1 MKQAF
6 HVPGFRTALS
16 AVVFALICALPGL
29 TTVHAQVVYNWTA
42 GDIVTGTITP
52 TGTTTVASGE
62 TLNVLT
68 AANHDISTRTVVN
81 NGTVHWNDGAIRGG
95 GSLTNNAQ
103 WNDSTTAAMNGAFGA
118 FNFVNSAGATYAK
131 LTGTTDFQVGFT
143 NSGTIAVSG
152 GTLNLTAGGTFNA
165 GSTVGSTGGGVV
177 QLTGGTLTMTGAIN
191 ASNFV
196 LNGGI
201 VAGTHT
207 LTGVVSWLAGTMN
220 SIGATTVPTGSTLT
234 ISGAGNHDFDG
245 HSIVNNGTIAWSQ
258 GSLRS
263 GGGGII
269 TNNAA
274 WNDTA
279 DTYGFN
285 NDYGGATATFVNALS
300 GTYNKTAG
308 NSTIS
313 VPFINYGTVV
323 VSAGTLSLAN
333 GGTFH
338 DGSTIGSTGAGVAQL
353 TGGVL
358 TAGGSAGFT
367 ANNFRLTSGQLSG
380 NMTFLGTTNW
390 VGSNFN
396 TTGTATV
403 GASGTLVIAD
413 GGNHDFNSH
422 AIVNNGTVAWSAG
435 ALRSGGGGTLVN
447 NAAWND
453 SGSSGSINNDY
464 GGTSLTF
471 TNAAAGTYTKSAG
484 TTTIS
489 VPFLNYGTVTVSGGT
504 LSLSNGGTFYDGS
517 IIGSTG
523 AGVAQLT
530 GGVLTASGS
539 TGFTGN
545 NFKLTN
551 GQVSGNVT
559 FRGTT
564 EWTGTDFNTPGTAT
578 IASGATFT
586 IATGTNHD
594 FNGHAFVNQGT
605 VNWTAGHIRAGSGGT
620 FTNNAL
626 FTESVGGALFN
637 NDYGGAGGTT
647 FINSATGT
655 YSKTAGATT
664 FSTATF
670 VNSGT
675 VSVSGGALYL
685 NNATFN
691 AGSTIGSSGSG
702 SVQLVGGVLTANG
715 AVNVQNFL
723 LNGGQLTGNQTF
735 SGTLS
740 WLSGN
745 LNTAGTMTIGS
756 GATLSIA
763 NSVNHDFDGHAIVN
777 NGTVNWTFGPLR
789 SGSGGY
795 ISNNGVWNDSAF
807 GVTINQDFA
816 GGATFVNGVSGT
828 YNKTSGSTTF
838 SVPFT
843 NNGLINVSGGALTAG
858 TTFNAGGVL
867 NVGSSGSFNATLP
880 VTFESG
886 SVVRGEGVVAS
897 TTINVGGDVAPGTDG
912 TAGYLTLNG
921 LTTFLPGA
929 SAKFDLGGTSQGVQ
943 HDFLEVGGT
952 LTLGGNLA
960 VKFISGFNTSV
971 SSTMTFDLIGTTA
984 LLGSFANVPN
994 GGTLITTDGLG
1005 SFKVN
1010 YGLTSGFAVN
1020 HVVLS
1025 NFVAVPEP
1033 STWILLLSGLGAA
1046 AVSLR
1051 RRLRS

>member
-1 MKQAF
+1 MLVATLA
-6 HVPGFRTALS
+6 G
-16 AVVFALICALPGL
+16 AVFGLPR
-29 TTVHAQVVYNWTA
+29 VHAQVVYNWTA
-42 GDIVTGTITP
+42 GDILTGTITP
-52 TGTTTVASGE
+52 AGTTTVAAGE
-62 TLNVLT
+62 TMNILSS
-68 AANHDISTRTVVN
+68 ANHDIGTRTVVN
-81 NGTVHWNDGAIRGG
+81 NGTVHWSDGAIRGG
-95 GSLTNNAQ
+95 GSLTNGGQ
-103 WNDSTTAAMNGAFGA
+103 WNDSVTAAMNGDFGA
-118 FNFVNSAGATYAK
+118 FNFVNNVGATYTK
-131 LTGTTDFQVGFT
+131 LTGTTNFQVGFT

-152 GTLNLTAGGTFNA
+152 GTLNLTGGGSFNS
-165 GSTVGSTGGGVV
+165 GSTVGSTGAGVV
-177 QLTGGTLTMTGAIN
+177 QLTGGTLTMTGTIN
-191 ASNFV
+191 ASNFI
-196 LNGGI
+196 LNGGT

-207 LTGVVSWLAGTMN
+207 LAGLVTWLAGTFN
-220 SIGATTVPTGSTLT
+220 SAGVTTVSSGSTLT
-234 ISGAGNHDFDG
+234 ISGTGNHDFDG
-245 HSIVNNGTIAWSQ
+245 HGIVNNGTIAWTQ
-258 GSLRS
+258 GTLRS
-263 GGGGII
+263 GTSGGI
-269 TNNAA
+269 TNNAV

-279 DTYGFN
+279 DSASFS
-285 NDYGGATATFVNALS
+285 NDYGGTSATFVNALS
-300 GTYNKTAG
+300 GTYNKTTG

-313 VPFINYGTVV
+313 VPFINYGTVA
-323 VSAGTLSLAN
+323 VSGGTLSLAN

-396 TTGTATV
+396 TAGTASV

-413 GGNHDFNSH
+413 SGNHDFAGH
-422 AIVNNGTVAWSAG
+422 AILNQGTVNWSAG
-435 ALRSGGGGTLVN
+435 ALRSGSGGTLTN
-447 NAAWND
+447 QATWND
-453 SGSSGSINNDY
+453 SGSSGAINNDF

-471 TNAAAGTYTKSAG
+471 TNAVGGTYAKTAG
-484 TTTIS
+484 STTIS

-504 LSLSNGGTFYDGS
+504 LSLANGGTFYDGS

-523 AGVAQLT
+523 AGVAQLS

-551 GQVSGNVT
+551 GQISGNVT

-564 EWTGTDFNTPGTAT
+564 EWIGTDFNTPGTAT
-578 IASGATFT
+578 IAAGATLT
-586 IATGTNHD
+586 ISTATNHD

-605 VNWTAGHIRAGSGGT
+605 VNWTSGHIRAGSGAT

-647 FINSATGT
+647 FVNSASGT

-664 FSTATF
+664 FSSATF

-702 SVQLVGGVLTANG
+702 SVQLIGGVLTANG
-715 AVNVQNFL
+715 AVNVQDFL
-723 LNGGQLTGNQTF
+723 LNGGQLTGTQTF
-735 SGTLS
+735 NGTLS

-745 LNTAGTMTIGS
+745 LNTTGTMTIGS
-756 GATLSIA
+756 GATLTIT

-777 NGTVNWTFGPLR
+777 QGTVNWTFGPLR
-789 SGSGGY
+789 SGSGGS
-795 ISNNGVWNDSAF
+795 ITNTSVWNDSAF
-807 GVTINQDFA
+807 GVTINQDYS
-816 GGATFVNGVSGT
+816 GGATFINGVGGT

-838 SVPFT
+838 LVPFT
-843 NNGLINVSGGALTAG
+843 NSGLLNISGGSITAG
-858 TTFNAGGVL
+858 TTFNAGGVVH
-867 NVGSSGSFNATLP
+867 VGSSGSFNATLP
-880 VTFESG
+880 VTFETG
-886 SVVRGEGVVAS
+886 SAVRGDGVVAS
-897 TTINVGGDVAPGTDG
+897 TTITTGGEVVPGTDG

-929 SAKFDLGGTSQGVQ
+929 TAKFDVGGTTAGVQ

-960 VKFISGFNTSV
+960 VKFTGGFNSSITSG
-971 SSTMTFDLIGTTA
+971 MTFDLIGSTL

-1005 SFKVN
+1005 AFKVN
-1010 YGLTSGFAVN
+1010 YGLTSGYAVN

-1033 STWILLLSGLGAA
+1033 STWILLLSGLCAA